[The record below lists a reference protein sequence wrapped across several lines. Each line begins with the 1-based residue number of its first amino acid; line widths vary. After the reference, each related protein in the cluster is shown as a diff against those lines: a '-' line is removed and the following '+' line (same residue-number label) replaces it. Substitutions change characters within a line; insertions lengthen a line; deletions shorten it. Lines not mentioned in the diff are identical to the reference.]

1 MARIIIVGDGPAGL
15 SAALLLAKN
24 GHETVVYAQDETAMH
39 YAHLYNYLGIPEI
52 DGSEFQRVAR
62 SQVTDHGAQLRD
74 GQVSAVERND
84 GGGFTVRTGDGAHE
98 DAGYVILAGGK
109 AAQRL
114 ADEAGAEV
122 GDGAVVVGSE
132 FTTSVDGLYA
142 VGRTVRPNRSQAVI
156 SAGTGATAA
165 LDIMA
170 REAGRDVTD
179 WDSPPG

>member
-1 MARIIIVGDGPAGL
+1 MAKIIIVGDGPGGL

-39 YAHLYNYLGIPEI
+39 HAYLYNYLGIPEI

-62 SQVTDHGAQLRD
+62 SQVTDHGAQFRD
-74 GQVSAVERND
+74 GAVSAVERTD
-84 GGGFTVRTGDGAHE
+84 GGFTVRTEADSHE
-98 DAGYVILAGGK
+98 EAGYVILAGGK

-114 ADEAGAEV
+114 ADEAGAEIA
-122 GDGAVVVGSE
+122 DGAVVVGPQY
-132 FTTSVDGLYA
+132 TTAVDGLYA
-142 VGRTVRPNRSQAVI
+142 VGRMVRPNRSQAVI
-156 SAGTGATAA
+156 SAGAGATAA

-179 WDSPPG
+179 WDTPPA